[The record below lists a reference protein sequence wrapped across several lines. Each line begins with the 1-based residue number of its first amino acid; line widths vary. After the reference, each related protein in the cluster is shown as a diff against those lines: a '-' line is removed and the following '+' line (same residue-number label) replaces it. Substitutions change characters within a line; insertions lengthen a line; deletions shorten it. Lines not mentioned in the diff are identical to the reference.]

1 MGYTEDLRGL
11 RNSALSHRVAEK
23 IKRGNRNQSDEHR
36 AWHAIIAQETL
47 VTINTINI
55 TSNALFHLTASIKRN
70 SLSASPNTPSK
81 SEIGNSEGHSSLHQG
96 ETNNVWQDAQK
107 GERFFPIALTLTEGT
122 SLACLLQT
130 T

>member
-55 TSNALFHLTASIKRN
+55 TSNALFHLTASIK
-70 SLSASPNTPSK
+70 
-81 SEIGNSEGHSSLHQG
+81 
-96 ETNNVWQDAQK
+96 
-107 GERFFPIALTLTEGT
+107 
-122 SLACLLQT
+122 
-130 T
+130 